1 MFLRVETLIAVLA
14 VVASAWP
21 SSVEGQAAQA
31 AVSQD
36 DLPIAMQVA
45 RIPAELETLRA
56 TRDSAPAPARW
67 NAVIEAGEAV
77 LDSSRDPATF
87 EERVENYQRLKAE
100 LIERYGPI
108 QGRVGVQMTT
118 IIPQQFSDRVVFTV
132 GYDHSWGKGFSSV
145 SSFTVA
151 TNLLGA
157 AAGSVFDAIG
167 SKSLK
172 DYFSKNV
179 AAGTSIPSGS
189 RNTLTAQIG
198 LGLGKRDVWKVTFW
212 PAINFEQTDTADT
225 RTPLDLRTRNP
236 NQKIWSAPTFALGI
250 VPPALRKPVLDRLT
264 FIPII
269 GVRVPHY
276 YPGDPFSALA
286 ALFTTKRSDFVRSGG
301 LVYSIGISMPLE
313 RTDQ

>member
-1 MFLRVETLIAVLA
+1 MLRKVCTLIVTLM

-21 SSVEGQAAQA
+21 TCAEAQAAQA
-31 AVSQD
+31 AVSQG

-45 RIPAELETLRA
+45 RIPAELEALRA
-56 TRDSAPAPARW
+56 TRESAPAPALW
-67 NAVIEAGEAV
+67 NAAIEAGEAV
-77 LDSSRDPATF
+77 LDASRDAATF
-87 EERVENYQRLKAE
+87 EDRVENYQRLKAD

-108 QGRVGVQMTT
+108 QAQVGVQMTT

-167 SKSLK
+167 SESLK
-172 DYFSKNV
+172 DYFSRNV

-198 LGLGKRDVWKVTFW
+198 LGLGKRDIWKITLW
-212 PAINFEQTDTADT
+212 PAINFEQTDTADS
-225 RTPLDLRTRNP
+225 RTPLDLRTRSP
-236 NQKIWSAPTFALGI
+236 NQKVWSAPTFALGI

-264 FIPII
+264 FIPIV

-276 YPGDPFSALA
+276 YPGDPFAALA

-313 RTDQ
+313 RADQ